1 LRLLLE
7 RQKRL
12 SLSPILLKIRRSTTL
27 LLARPI
33 SLTCSISRAR
43 KMISTLRETRKE
55 EAVVALEVVVAAEV
69 ADPLVITTA
78 KVVDSNS

>member
-1 LRLLLE
+1 
-7 RQKRL
+7 
-12 SLSPILLKIRRSTTL
+12 
-27 LLARPI
+27 
-33 SLTCSISRAR
+33 
-43 KMISTLRETRKE
+43 MISTLREPRKE